1 MTNLVLILHV
11 VAGTIALFAG
21 IVAMS
26 SRKGTRTHRMAGT
39 VFFVSMLVMAVFADY
54 LAVAIPEQIPNLF
67 IGTFTIYLV
76 ATAWL
81 TVRRKE
87 RSVGIPEKIALLVI
101 LCLCVPF
108 AILSFQLATG
118 LAPSF
123 KSATPLEGPVR
134 MAIYSFTFFVAM
146 AAIGDGRLLLAG
158 GVTGARRI
166 GRHLWRMCLGL
177 TFAAG
182 SAFTN
187 GLPRLLPKTVHVP
200 LILLFIPQLSSLVLL
215 IFLMIRVR
223 FTGWYE
229 DLAPNRTTH
238 PVTRIPLQGKGWGM
252 LFAHLAAAFGAVRPA
267 ARVDQ
272 PLDGNSGN
280 DDLCGTRHFAWKSR
294 NHG

>member
-1 MTNLVLILHV
+1 MTQLALILHV
-11 VAGTIALFAG
+11 IAGTIALFAG

-26 SRKGTRTHRMAGT
+26 SRKGSSAHRVAGT

-54 LAVAIPEQIPNLF
+54 LAVAIPEQMPNLF

-81 TVRRKE
+81 TVRRKGTA
-87 RSVGIPEKIALLVI
+87 GIPEKIALIVI
-101 LCLCVPF
+101 LCLWVPF

-118 LAPSF
+118 VAPSF

-134 MAIYSFTFFVAM
+134 VAIYCFTFFVTM
-146 AAIGDGRLLLAG
+146 AAIGDARLVRAG

-177 TFAAG
+177 AFAAG

-200 LILLFIPQLSSLVLL
+200 LFLLFVPQLSVLVLL
-215 IFLMIRVR
+215 IFWMIRVR
-223 FTGWYE
+223 FTGWYKNSASGTPE
-229 DLAPNRTTH
+229 PALSLSQGSRHA
-238 PVTRIPLQGKGWGM
+238 LQ
-252 LFAHLAAAFGAVRPA
+252 R
-267 ARVDQ
+267 
-272 PLDGNSGN
+272 
-280 DDLCGTRHFAWKSR
+280 
-294 NHG
+294 